1 MLPTSITDAAGFT
14 VASTIWNSVV
24 DSSPKVS
31 ETVLGGVFKLRMAG
45 FQAGKWFARHS
56 KDTFKHC
63 SYSNEHSLIYSITVI
78 MYQSS
83 NIPLFTSLYKD
94 I

>member
-45 FQAGKWFARHS
+45 FKQESGSQGIRKTRS
-56 KDTFKHC
+56 
-63 SYSNEHSLIYSITVI
+63 SIVVI
-78 MYQSS
+78 AM
-83 NIPLFTSLYKD
+83 NIH
-94 I
+94 